1 MVSSSLTFIYNQER
15 INLMS
20 SNHIRTLNKFDSMN
34 RCKSKS
40 MFIRKE
46 NIGMG
51 EVTKVKSETPKQ
63 CEINPIK

>member
-1 MVSSSLTFIYNQER
+1 
-15 INLMS
+15 MS
-20 SNHIRTLNKFDSMN
+20 SNHISTLNKFDSMN

-51 EVTKVKSETPKQ
+51 EVTKVKSETPRQ